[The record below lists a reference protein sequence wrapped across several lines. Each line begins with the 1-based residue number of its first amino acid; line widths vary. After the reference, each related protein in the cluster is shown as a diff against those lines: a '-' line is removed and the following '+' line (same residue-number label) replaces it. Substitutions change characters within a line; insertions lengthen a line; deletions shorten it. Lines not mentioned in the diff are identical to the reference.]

1 MAPRH
6 VLASRVGYPVRVEA
20 NLIGGL
26 TLAEVMNSAAD
37 ARERHFGV
45 ALPGIVLS
53 YDSAT
58 QTASI
63 QPAVNRWVP
72 DESSPDE
79 DLSEPL
85 PALQSVPVMWPKG
98 RNFSVTG
105 TLAAGDPVL
114 LVCIDRDMSGWRTS
128 GAQSDPQ
135 DARLHDWSSAVAI
148 PGLVPSTSP
157 FPVPSDAAALASL
170 VLARLNALVSSV
182 NTLVANYNSH
192 THAVAA
198 LGTSSTTSVP
208 GTTAASPAS
217 VASTIL
223 KLGG

>member
-1 MAPRH
+1 M
-6 VLASRVGYPVRVEA
+6 EA
-20 NLIGGL
+20 NLTDDL
-26 TLAEVMNSAAD
+26 TLAEVMNNAAD

-53 YDSAT
+53 YDAAT

-157 FPVPSDAAALASL
+157 FSVPSDAAALAQL
-170 VLARLNALVSSV
+170 TLDRLTAL
-182 NTLVANYNSH
+182 
-192 THAVAA
+192 
-198 LGTSSTTSVP
+198 
-208 GTTAASPAS
+208 TTAFNELRASFLAHVHLAGTPATAVPTS
-217 VASTIL
+217 PVAGAPVPSALSAPATVASTIL

>member
-1 MAPRH
+1 
-6 VLASRVGYPVRVEA
+6 VEA

-26 TLAEVMNSAAD
+26 TLAEVMNNAAD

-53 YDSAT
+53 YDAAT

-157 FPVPSDAAALASL
+157 FSVPSDAAALAN
-170 VLARLNALVSSV
+170 VLD
-182 NTLVANYNSH
+182 TLGRS
-192 THAVAA
+192 VAA
-198 LGTSSTTSVP
+198 LGGAAP
-208 GTTAASPAS
+208 GAPSIVVATLPDVATAVNAIILAFRVAWPQIASGT
-217 VASTIL
+217 VGSTIL

>member
-1 MAPRH
+1 
-6 VLASRVGYPVRVEA
+6 
-20 NLIGGL
+20 
-26 TLAEVMNSAAD
+26 MNNAAD

-53 YDSAT
+53 YDAAT

-157 FPVPSDAAALASL
+157 FPVPSDAAALAN
-170 VLARLNALVSSV
+170 VLD
-182 NTLVANYNSH
+182 TLGRS
-192 THAVAA
+192 VAA
-198 LGTSSTTSVP
+198 LGGAAP
-208 GTTAASPAS
+208 GAPSIVVATLPDVATAVNAIILAFRVAWPQIASGT
-217 VASTIL
+217 VGSTIL

>member
-1 MAPRH
+1 M
-6 VLASRVGYPVRVEA
+6 EA
-20 NLIGGL
+20 NLTDDL
-26 TLAEVMNSAAD
+26 TLAEVMNNAAD

-170 VLARLNALVSSV
+170 VLARLNALVSTV
-182 NTLVANYNSH
+182 NSLITAYNLH
-192 THAVAA
+192 GHAT
-198 LGTSSTTSVP
+198 LGTAPSTLFGS
-208 GTTAASPAS
+208 TAAAPAS

>member
-1 MAPRH
+1 
-6 VLASRVGYPVRVEA
+6 VEA

-26 TLAEVMNSAAD
+26 TLAEVMNNAAD

-157 FPVPSDAAALASL
+157 LPVPSDAAALASL
-170 VLARLNALVSSV
+170 VLAELNKLWRALE
-182 NTLVANYNSH
+182 AH
-192 THAVAA
+192 THPVSGAVATPA
-198 LGTSSTTSVP
+198 TAIATPVAIAGLWDG
-208 GTTAASPAS
+208 AASGMNAAAS